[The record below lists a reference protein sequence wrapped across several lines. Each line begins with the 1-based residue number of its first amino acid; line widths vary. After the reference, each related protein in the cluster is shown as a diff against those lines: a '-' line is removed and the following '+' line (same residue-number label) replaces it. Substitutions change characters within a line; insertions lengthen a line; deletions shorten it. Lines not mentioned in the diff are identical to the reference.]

1 VKYGTNQSSFA
12 ESHFS
17 KGPFSFFMR
26 ERRISEMTINGG
38 KRVLAIFGGA
48 LLTGAVVM
56 AQAGQPGMGG
66 AQQNPAPGQQPQPG
80 QNPNSGY
87 PGGYP
92 GANPGATQ
100 GPMSQSYEDQAFV
113 TKTLSNSSAEAQMSQ
128 LATQKSPSPDVK
140 KYGQNMVQIHSQLA
154 QQLQPVA
161 QMLGVKADQKPS
173 KKDKKQIEQLKTL
186 NGSAFDQAY
195 LKAMAN
201 DQKRDVKSFK
211 DEEVAAQNPTV
222 KKAAQVDE
230 PVMSQH
236 LQALEQL
243 AQNHNVTIASK

>member
-1 VKYGTNQSSFA
+1 
-12 ESHFS
+12 
-17 KGPFSFFMR
+17 
-26 ERRISEMTINGG
+26 MTMNGG
-38 KRVLAIFGGA
+38 KRALTIFGGA
-48 LLTGAVVM
+48 LLAGAVVM

-92 GANPGATQ
+92 GANPGTGPGATQ
-100 GPMSQSYEDQAFV
+100 GPMSQSYVDQAFV

-211 DEEVAAQNPTV
+211 DEEAAGQSPTV
-222 KKAAQVDE
+222 KKAAQIDE

-236 LQALEQL
+236 LQVLEQL

>member
-1 VKYGTNQSSFA
+1 MKMKA
-12 ESHFS
+12 
-17 KGPFSFFMR
+17 
-26 ERRISEMTINGG
+26 G
-38 KRVLAIFGGA
+38 KRVLAVFCGA
-48 LLTGAVVM
+48 LLAGAMAM

-66 AQQNPAPGQQPQPG
+66 AQQNPMPGQQPQPG
-80 QNPNSGY
+80 QNPNSRY

-92 GANPGATQ
+92 GANPAAGPEGTQ
-100 GPMSQSYEDQAFV
+100 GSMPQSYADQSFI
-113 TKTLSNSSAEAQMSQ
+113 TKTLSNSSAEAEMSQ
-128 LATQKSPSPDVK
+128 LATQKSPSADVK

-173 KKDKKQIEQLKTL
+173 KKDRKQIEQLKTL
-186 NGSAFDQAY
+186 DGSAFDQAY

-201 DQKRDVKSFK
+201 DQKHDVKSFK
-211 DEEVAAQNPTV
+211 DETTAAQNPAI
-222 KKAAQVDE
+222 KKAAQMDE

-243 AQNHNVTIASK
+243 AQVHNVAIASE

>member
-1 VKYGTNQSSFA
+1 
-12 ESHFS
+12 
-17 KGPFSFFMR
+17 
-26 ERRISEMTINGG
+26 MTMNGG
-38 KRVLAIFGGA
+38 KRALAIFGGA
-48 LLTGAVVM
+48 LLAGAVVM

-92 GANPGATQ
+92 GANPGANPGAGPGATQ
-100 GPMSQSYEDQAFV
+100 GPMSQSYVDQAFV

-211 DEEVAAQNPTV
+211 DEEAAAQNPTV

-236 LQALEQL
+236 LQVLQQL
-243 AQNHNVTIASK
+243 AETHNVTIASK